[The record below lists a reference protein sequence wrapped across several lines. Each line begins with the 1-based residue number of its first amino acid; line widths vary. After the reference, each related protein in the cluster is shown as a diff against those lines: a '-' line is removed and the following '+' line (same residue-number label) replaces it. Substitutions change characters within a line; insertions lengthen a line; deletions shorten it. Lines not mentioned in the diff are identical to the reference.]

1 MTISQRLNQLYR
13 LQLLLT
19 ASSTVLTITTT
30 VSKTITPVKI
40 SSVLPIISS
49 AAQTIIVVVAAYTMS
64 LAREAT
70 NKAILDAS
78 KCLLRNGVKIQQ
90 HQLSAFTRQPNLF
103 DRLGSGCCSVGRVV
117 ASHTRGS
124 SVQNQ
129 SSVNF

>member
-1 MTISQRLNQLYR
+1 MTISQRLKQLYR

-90 HQLSAFTRQPNLF
+90 HQLSAFTRQPYNMHN
-103 DRLGSGCCSVGRVV
+103 SKK
-117 ASHTRGS
+117 
-124 SVQNQ
+124 
-129 SSVNF
+129 

>member
-1 MTISQRLNQLYR
+1 MTISQRLKQLYR

-78 KCLLRNGVKIQQ
+78 KCLTSK
-90 HQLSAFTRQPNLF
+90 
-103 DRLGSGCCSVGRVV
+103 GSQDSTTSTECIYETTKLV
-117 ASHTRGS
+117 
-124 SVQNQ
+124 
-129 SSVNF
+129 

>member
-1 MTISQRLNQLYR
+1 MTISQRLKQLYR

-78 KCLLRNGVKIQQ
+78 KCLTSKWSQDSTTSTECIYKTTKLV
-90 HQLSAFTRQPNLF
+90 
-103 DRLGSGCCSVGRVV
+103 
-117 ASHTRGS
+117 
-124 SVQNQ
+124 
-129 SSVNF
+129 